1 MKGFEHEGT
10 SREDR
15 GRTAASVNNFTE
27 AGGIEFQGCTHQ
39 VGWKHALES
48 GKRAAHSEGRV
59 VTDGL
64 EIKQAL
70 VTLTEESNQMGPKRR
85 QYKERRKKNSCK

>member
-15 GRTAASVNNFTE
+15 GRIAASINNFTA
-27 AGGIEFQGCTHQ
+27 AGGIESQGCTHQ
-39 VGWKHALES
+39 VSWKHALES
-48 GKRAAHSEGRV
+48 GKRAEHSEGRV

-70 VTLTEESNQMGPKRR
+70 VTLTEKSNQMGPKRR
-85 QYKERRKKNSCK
+85 QYKERRKNSYK